1 MNDGRHEEGIDQNL
15 SSTGER
21 DKLVQQGADGVEK
34 LAGGVH
40 PEDGEYE
47 EALAGGEDAVADDE
61 NLEGARVGRL

>member
-1 MNDGRHEEGIDQNL
+1 MNDGRHEEGIDQDL
-15 SSTGER
+15 SPTREC

-47 EALAGGEDAVADDE
+47 EALAGGEDAIANDE
-61 NLEGARVGRL
+61 HLEDARVGGI